1 MASPYWMKTLI
12 KKIYGARFFVSGLT
26 HYRPIGWLI
35 DRLLF
40 KDDNVVFVPK
50 DTVIAVN
57 EEAGAPTGV
66 AAPSEIVEHFIREA
80 SFIWIMDFCIC
91 RDSEKCG
98 DYPVSHGCVFLG
110 PAAAGINPKFG
121 RPARVEEALDHVRR
135 CREAGLIHMI
145 GRNQLDTVWL
155 NIGPPEKLMTICNCC
170 PCCCLW
176 QVLPYLNPDI
186 SGKISRIPGIRMEV
200 SENCNG
206 CGVCANGICFVGAIH
221 VKQGSAV
228 IDQDQCRGCG
238 RCVSVCPGGAV
249 DMIVENDAFVE
260 NAIKRLSKS
269 ADTK

>member
-12 KKIYGARFFVSGLT
+12 NKIYGARFFVSRLT
-26 HYRPIGWLI
+26 HYRTIGWLI
-35 DRLLF
+35 DQMLF

-50 DTVIAVN
+50 DSVIAVD
-57 EEAGAPTGV
+57 EAAAAPTGV
-66 AAPSEIVEHFIREA
+66 VAPSEVVEHFIREA

-91 RDSEKCG
+91 RDSERCR
-98 DYPVSHGCVFLG
+98 DYPVKYGCIFLG

-121 RPARVEEALDHVRR
+121 RPAPVEEALEHVRR

-176 QVLPYLNPDI
+176 QVLPYLNSDI
-186 SGKISRIPGIRMEV
+186 SEKISRIPGIRMEV
-200 SENCNG
+200 GENCHG
-206 CGVCANGICFVGAIH
+206 CGVCANGNCFVSAIH
-221 VKQGSAV
+221 VRQGSAV

-238 RCVSVCPGGAV
+238 RCVSVCPSGAV
-249 DMIVENDAFVE
+249 DVFVEDDVFVE

-269 ADTK
+269 ADIR

>member
-1 MASPYWMKTLI
+1 MDPKLSSGRRKRLMASPYWMKTLI

-98 DYPVSHGCVFLG
+98 DYPVSYGCIFLG
-110 PAAAGINPKFG
+110 PAAAGINPGFG
-121 RPARVEEALDHVRR
+121 RPARVEEAVEQVDGVRKAR
-135 CREAGLIHMI
+135 IDLVFDPPWSTDNISEAAKLELGL
-145 GRNQLDTVWL
+145 L
-155 NIGPPEKLMTICNCC
+155 
-170 PCCCLW
+170 
-176 QVLPYLNPDI
+176 
-186 SGKISRIPGIRMEV
+186 
-200 SENCNG
+200 
-206 CGVCANGICFVGAIH
+206 
-221 VKQGSAV
+221 
-228 IDQDQCRGCG
+228 
-238 RCVSVCPGGAV
+238 
-249 DMIVENDAFVE
+249 
-260 NAIKRLSKS
+260 
-269 ADTK
+269 